1 MTMTILMTQYQW
13 EFEWHNIN
21 DNDNNNDNDLII
33 QIEDPTTQVVNND
46 NEMKYEGH
54 EELITSMLQWFSL

>member
-1 MTMTILMTQYQW
+1 M
-13 EFEWHNIN
+13 
-21 DNDNNNDNDLII
+21 II